1 MGTKPS
7 RERLIAS
14 GWDLHWVRA
23 AYIHHFG
30 QQSYS
35 QLGDGY
41 IERQKARV
49 AQRFTRRGSG
59 ASGT

>member
-1 MGTKPS
+1 MELC
-7 RERLIAS
+7 ERLIAS
-14 GWDLHWVRA
+14 RWDLNWVRA

-35 QLGDGY
+35 QVDGGY

-49 AQRFTRRGSG
+49 AKRFERRGPG
-59 ASGT
+59 